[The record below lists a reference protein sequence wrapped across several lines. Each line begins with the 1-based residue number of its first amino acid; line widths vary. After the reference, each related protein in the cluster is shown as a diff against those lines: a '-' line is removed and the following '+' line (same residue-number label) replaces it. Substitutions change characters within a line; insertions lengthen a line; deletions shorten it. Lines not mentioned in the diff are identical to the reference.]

1 MPTSA
6 HQAPGTRRGAR
17 GAGHVARAVRVVH
30 RCISDQGASNGD
42 LLYGHRVLLAYVD
55 ESYSREYF
63 FLAGIVVDSRSAA
76 AVENGLDSIVR
87 EYVRST
93 PLSTEAELHGHE
105 LFNGH
110 GPWSALQIR
119 QQINVYGRALEVI
132 GKSGA
137 HVVLRGMNVAR
148 QKERYGE
155 KSWPPHDVV
164 LGHLLENLDSV
175 ATELD
180 DRLVVVADEIHS
192 SERHRV
198 SFRGYRTNGTPGYRS
213 SRLPAL
219 LDTIHFGPSKH
230 SRLLQAADLVAFMHH
245 RRSAMVESDIRQS
258 RAIEQMW
265 AHVEPCVK
273 RRWTWEPS
281 PLP

>member
-1 MPTSA
+1 M
-6 HQAPGTRRGAR
+6 
-17 GAGHVARAVRVVH
+17 
-30 RCISDQGASNGD
+30 
-42 LLYGHRVLLAYVD
+42 LLAYVD
-55 ESYSREYF
+55 ESYSKDYF
-63 FLAGIVVDSRSAA
+63 FLAAVIVDSQS
-76 AVENGLDSIVR
+76 AVEIETGLDAIVD
-87 EYVRST
+87 EYARMTS
-93 PLSTEAELHGHE
+93 LSVEAELHGHE

-110 GPWSALQIR
+110 GEWGSLQIR

-155 KSWPPHDVV
+155 NAWPPHDVV
-164 LGHLLENLDSV
+164 LGHLLENIDSV

-180 DRLVVVADEIHS
+180 DCLVVVADEIHS

-198 SFRGYRTNGTPGYRS
+198 NFRGYRANGTPGYRS
-213 SRLPAL
+213 SRLPSL
-219 LDTIHFGPSKH
+219 VDTIHFGPSKH

-245 RRSAMVESDIRQS
+245 RRSAIVESDARQA

-265 AHVEPCVK
+265 VHVEPCVK